1 MKLREGGYMKD
12 VKQAKK
18 PFNKNT
24 SVKKTEAPKAKV
36 KDTKVVIKEIEE
48 VEENFLDDENDNR
61 LIIFIA
67 IAILVI
73 VATVICLIVGCD
85 KKEASEPEKP
95 EDDVIVPI
103 EEDENDEKDEEQDE
117 TKVVVKKTTVKNTAS
132 EDSKESETV
141 TYRVQFLLNNT
152 GKTHSEKVVSG
163 GKVDKYLPSGY
174 NSCKY
179 YTDENLTQEF
189 DFNTEVNESLNIY
202 MSCELTVYTIVYD
215 IESDNPTTYTVE
227 DGEIA
232 LKNGKVEN
240 IFDGWFTDTELT
252 NKVYSLNSNI
262 IKYANENVINL
273 YSSNKQ
279 TITFAYYDLNGID
292 IIGDIIGSDEL
303 RNITIVEFED
313 ESGEGICNGS
323 SFLGWTKTQNSNQ
336 IDYVGGEEITL
347 ESDLNLY
354 PVCGKV
360 KIVYY
365 SEDEVVTI
373 GVKEEE
379 VKDLELPEEP
389 VEDLEVNAPTY
400 FVKSDVK
407 SDNTKEIVDDS
418 ELEINENQVRL
429 SDVTNK
435 SGSSYENPSVGDNV
449 IEKEKVFDGWKQVE
463 KTETINSETGET
475 EVITTIIDESV
486 TSEEIKEQIDPS
498 DEESQTK
505 TEIELEAKWVEQPE
519 DIVVPT
525 ENNETLNIVNENV
538 TTEVVETTM

>member
-1 MKLREGGYMKD
+1 MKD
-12 VKQAKK
+12 VKQTKK
-18 PFNKNT
+18 PANKNT
-24 SVKKTEAPKAKV
+24 SVKKTETSKAKV
-36 KDTKVVIKEIEE
+36 KDTKVVIKEVEE
-48 VEENFLDDENDNR
+48 VEENFLDDEDDNR

-103 EEDENDEKDEEQDE
+103 EDDENDEDEEEQDE
-117 TKVVVKKTTVKNTAS
+117 TKIVVKKTTVKNTTS
-132 EDSKESETV
+132 EDNEESELV

-152 GKTHSEKVVSG
+152 GKTHSEKVTSG

-189 DFNTEVNESLNIY
+189 DFNTGVSESLNIY
-202 MSCELTVYTIVYD
+202 MSCELTVYTIAYD
-215 IESDNPTTYTVE
+215 VESDNPTTYTIE

-240 IFDGWFTDTELT
+240 IFDGWYSDIELT

-273 YSSNKQ
+273 YSNSKQ
-279 TITFAYYDLNGID
+279 SITFTYYDLNGID
-292 IIGDIIGSDEL
+292 IIGDTIESDES
-303 RNITIVEFED
+303 RNITIFEIED
-313 ESGEGICNGS
+313 NGETLCNGS

-336 IDYVGGEEITL
+336 IDYVGGEEVTL

-354 PVCGKV
+354 PVCGKA

-365 SEDEVVTI
+365 SEDEVITI

-379 VKDLELPEEP
+379 VNDLELPKEP
-389 VEDLEVNAPTY
+389 VEDLGMDAPTY
-400 FVKSDVK
+400 FVKSDIK

-429 SDVTNK
+429 SDVTDK
-435 SGSSYENPSVGDNV
+435 AGSSYENPSVGDNV

-475 EVITTIIDESV
+475 GEITTVIDEDV
-486 TSEEIKEQIDPS
+486 TSEEIKEQVNPS
-498 DEESQTK
+498 DEEVQAK

-519 DIVVPT
+519 DIVELT
-525 ENNETLNIVNENV
+525 ENNEILNTVNENT
-538 TTEVVETTM
+538 TTENVETVM